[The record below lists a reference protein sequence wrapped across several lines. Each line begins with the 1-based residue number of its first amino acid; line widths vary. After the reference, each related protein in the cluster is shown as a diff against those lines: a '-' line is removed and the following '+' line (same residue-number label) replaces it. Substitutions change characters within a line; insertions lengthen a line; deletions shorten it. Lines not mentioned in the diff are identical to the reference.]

1 MAPIRRNFAHL
12 TSAERQAFAN
22 AVRQIDLLAYS
33 DGVSYWDKQDQ
44 IHQATHNHGGNSF
57 IPWHRELCN
66 RFEKLLQQADPD
78 VALHY
83 WDWTQDP
90 RAADNGAGGT
100 TNLCQDTTM
109 GTANGIVAGV
119 LAPLHNGD
127 ILAGS
132 RDDTGD
138 PADPPRVI
146 RRDCLAGAPGVPS
159 TATILSSGDGE
170 PQAEQWT
177 TFRQAVESAHDAAH
191 TFFGFPTGT
200 ISQVHSAFED
210 PFVFLLHA
218 NVDRLFAQWQTAP
231 GQEWRLDPDQVYGDQ
246 SGTADET
253 GILHNLQPWDGTVE
267 FGSAIAPWIAP
278 SSEIEVKNCRHPSV
292 VRPPCYDT
300 LPLTV
305 AQAAPTVG
313 DPIRFLDV
321 YEGLETARALR
332 LTIRGCRPVV
342 CNASVAGDPRF
353 SVLDST
359 VNAQEPGY
367 YATQDVFVW
376 VLFDPGAA
384 GSTASGTLT
393 VNVPATGDT
402 FVIPI
407 EANVIPK
414 PTVAT
419 SLVLDRSG
427 SMSLPSGVPDLT
439 RIEVLRNSAPLFV
452 TLLDDDDGIGV
463 VRFDTDAAEAEP
475 VQIAGGLIGGPG
487 RADAISAISSHTTNL
502 AGMTA
507 IGDGVVAAETQLN
520 LVAASYDERATVVF
534 TDGHE
539 TEPQYISDVASSITD
554 RVFAVGLGTADQLN
568 PGALMDL
575 ADGTGGFVLL
585 TGNPTNDDQILL
597 QKYFAQILAGVTN
610 ADIVVDPDGFVTP
623 KGTAVPYVLCE
634 ADRRTD
640 VIVLSPAADAISVT
654 LVAPDGTTFTGG
666 TGATEVATIQH
677 RVLRLALPPK
687 SAGTWRALLSIDTA
701 GLGRFLERLKKQQD
715 EAGIHRVRQYGVP
728 FSLTVQSRS
737 SVHMNVDVVQAS
749 RRPGGSANVRA
760 TLTQAGI
767 PLGYR
772 ARVWA
777 DVTRPTGEQTR
788 IGLDPGGDGTYHA
801 TVPTP
806 SAGVYRLFVRSAGAT
821 FGGTP
826 FTREALRT
834 LAVWNRGDD
843 TDYPR
848 SPDTTK
854 GGRHPDVCGLLTCL
868 LRDSSVVK
876 ALTAQGYDP
885 ASMLKCVEKS
895 CRKGS

>member
-1 MAPIRRNFAHL
+1 MAPVRRNFAHL
-12 TSAERQAFAN
+12 TPAERQAFAN
-22 AVRQIDLLAYS
+22 AVGQIDLLAYS

-100 TNLCQDTTM
+100 TNLCEDTTM
-109 GTANGIVAGV
+109 GTANGIVEGV
-119 LAPLHNGD
+119 LEPLHNGD
-127 ILAGS
+127 VLAGS

-138 PADPPRVI
+138 PVDPPRVI
-146 RRDCLAGAPGVPS
+146 RRDCLPGAPGVS
-159 TATILSSGDGE
+159 SDATILSSANGD
-170 PQAEQWT
+170 PQAQQWT
-177 TFRQAVESAHDAAH
+177 TFREAVESSHDVAH

-200 ISQVHSAFED
+200 ISQIHSAFED
-210 PFVFLLHA
+210 PFVFLLHS
-218 NVDRLFAQWQTAP
+218 NVDRLFAEWQTAASE
-231 GQEWRLDPDQVYGDQ
+231 EWRLDPDQVYGDQ
-246 SGTADET
+246 SATADDT

-267 FGSAIAPWIAP
+267 FGGAITPWIAP
-278 SSEIEVKNCRHPSV
+278 SSEIEIKNCRHSSV

-305 AQAAPTVG
+305 SQAAPPVG
-313 DPIRFLDV
+313 DPIRFFDV

-332 LTIRGCRPVV
+332 LTIRGCQPVV

-359 VNAQEPGY
+359 VNAQDLGY
-367 YATQDVFVW
+367 YATQDVLIW
-376 VLFDPGAA
+376 VMFDPGAA

-407 EANVIPK
+407 EANVITK

-427 SMSLPSGVPDLT
+427 SMSLPSGVPDLE

-452 TLLDDDDGIGV
+452 NLLDDDDGIGV
-463 VRFDTDAAEAEP
+463 VRFDTDAIEAEP
-475 VQIAGGLIGGPG
+475 VQIAGSLIGGTG
-487 RADAISAISSHTTNL
+487 RADAITAIGNHTTNIN
-502 AGMTA
+502 GMTA
-507 IGDGVVAAETQLN
+507 IGDGVVAAETQLD

-554 RVFAVGLGTADQLN
+554 KVFAVGLGTADQLN

-597 QKYFAQILAGVTN
+597 QKYFAQILAGVTSS
-610 ADIVVDPDGFVTP
+610 DIVVDPDGFVTP
-623 KGTAVPYVLCE
+623 QGTAVPYVLSE

-654 LVAPDGTTFTGG
+654 LVAPDGTTFTGA

-677 RVLRLALPPK
+677 RVMRLALPPK
-687 SAGTWRALLSIDTA
+687 SAGTWRALLSIDTT

-715 EAGIHRVRQYGVP
+715 DAGIRQVMQYGVP
-728 FSLTVQSRS
+728 FSLTVHSRS
-737 SVHMNVDVVQAS
+737 SVRMTVDVVQTS

-760 TLTQAGI
+760 MLTQAGI

-777 DVTRPTGEQTR
+777 DMTRPNGQRTR
-788 IGLDPGGDGTYHA
+788 IALHPDGEGTYHA

-806 SAGVYRLFVRSAGAT
+806 SAGVYRLLVRSAGAT
-821 FGGTP
+821 FGGNH

-848 SPDTTK
+848 SPDTGKT
-854 GGRHPDVCGLLTCL
+854 GRHPDICGLLACL
-868 LRDSSVVK
+868 LRDLSVVK

-885 ASMLKCVEKS
+885 TSMLKCVEKS
-895 CRKGS
+895 CR

>member
-12 TSAERQAFAN
+12 TPAEREAFAN
-22 AVRQIDLLAYS
+22 AVRQIDLLAYP

-83 WDWTQDP
+83 WDWTEDP
-90 RAADNGAGGT
+90 RAADNGEAGT
-100 TNLCQDTTM
+100 TNLCEDSTM
-109 GTANGIVAGV
+109 GTANGVVAGV
-119 LAPLHNGD
+119 LEPLHNGD
-127 ILAGS
+127 VFAGS

-138 PADPPRVI
+138 PVDPPQVI
-146 RRDCLAGAPGVPS
+146 RRECLAGAPGVPS
-159 TATILSSGDGE
+159 DATILSSADGD
-170 PQAEQWT
+170 PQAQQWT
-177 TFRQAVESAHDAAH
+177 AFRQAVESAHDTAH
-191 TFFGFPTGT
+191 TFFGFPDGT
-200 ISQVHSAFED
+200 ISQIHSAFED
-210 PFVFLLHA
+210 PFVFLLHS
-218 NVDRLFAQWQTAP
+218 NVDRLFAQWQTAA
-231 GQEWRLDPDQVYGDQ
+231 GEDWRLDPAQVYGDQ
-246 SGTADET
+246 SDTADDE
-253 GILHNLQPWDGTVE
+253 GILHNLQPWDGTVS
-267 FGSAIAPWIAP
+267 FGAAIPPWIAP
-278 SSEIEVKNCRHPSV
+278 SSEIDIKNCRHATV

-305 AQAAPTVG
+305 SQVAPSVG

-332 LTIRGCRPVV
+332 LRIRGCRPVV

-353 SVLDST
+353 SVLDAT
-359 VNAQEPGY
+359 VNAQDLGY
-367 YATQDVFVW
+367 FGTQDVLIW
-376 VLFDPGAA
+376 VMFDPGAA

-393 VNVPATGDT
+393 VDVPATGDT

-407 EANVIPK
+407 DANVIPK

-427 SMSLPSGVPDLT
+427 SMSLPSGVPALA
-439 RIEVLRNSAPLFV
+439 RIDVLRNSAPLFV
-452 TLLDDDDGIGV
+452 NLLDDDDGIGV
-463 VRFDTDAAEAEP
+463 VRFDTDATEAEP
-475 VQIAGGLIGGPG
+475 VQQAGGLIGGAG
-487 RADAISAISSHTTNL
+487 RADAITAIGNHTVNA

-507 IGDGVVAAETQLN
+507 IGDGVVAAETQLD
-520 LVAASYDERATVVF
+520 LVAASYDERATIVF

-554 RVFAVGLGTADQLN
+554 KVFAVGLGTADQLN

-575 ADGTGGFVLL
+575 ANDTGGFVLL
-585 TGNPTNDDQILL
+585 TGNPTNDDQLLL

-623 KGTAVPYVLCE
+623 QGTTVPYVLSE

-654 LVAPDGTTFTGG
+654 LVAPDGTTFTGS
-666 TGATEVATIQH
+666 TGATEIATIQH
-677 RVLRLALPPK
+677 RVVRLVVPPK
-687 SAGTWRALLSIDTA
+687 SAGTWRARLSIDTA
-701 GLGRFLERLKKQQD
+701 GLGRYLERLTKQED
-715 EAGIHRVRQYGVP
+715 EAGIRRVRQYGVP

-737 SVHMNVDVVQAS
+737 SVHMNVDVAQPS
-749 RRPGGSANVRA
+749 RRPGGSANLHA

-772 ARVWA
+772 ARVWV
-777 DVTRPTGEQTR
+777 DVTGPTGQQSR
-788 IGLDPGGDGTYHA
+788 IGLDSSGDGTYQA
-801 TVPTP
+801 TVPTAA
-806 SAGVYRLFVRSAGAT
+806 AGVYRLLVRSEGAT

-834 LAVWNRGDD
+834 VAVWNRGDD

-848 SPDTTK
+848 SPDAGTGT
-854 GGRHPDVCGLLTCL
+854 RQPDICGLLACL
-868 LRDSSVVK
+868 LRERSVAKVLK
-876 ALTAQGYDP
+876 AQGFDP
-885 ASMLKCVEKS
+885 ASMLKCVEKN
-895 CRKGS
+895 CR